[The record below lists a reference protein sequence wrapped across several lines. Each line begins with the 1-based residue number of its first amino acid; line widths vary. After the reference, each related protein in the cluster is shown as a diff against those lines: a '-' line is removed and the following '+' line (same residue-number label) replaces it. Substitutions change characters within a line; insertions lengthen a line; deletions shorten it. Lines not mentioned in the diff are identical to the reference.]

1 MVNDHVGSNAE
12 YNEDQHRGYGYGVRN
27 NEEERILEFCAAMN
41 MKIGNTIFQKR
52 SSHLITYESGPS
64 KTEVDY
70 YFVWRNKRKFFKDIK
85 ILPIEEC
92 ITEH

>member
-1 MVNDHVGSNAE
+1 MPPDAE
-12 YNEDQHRGYGYGVRN
+12 RNEDQHRGYGYGVRN
-27 NEEERILEFCAAMN
+27 YEEERFLEFCAAMN
-41 MKIGNTIFQKR
+41 MKIGNTLKR
-52 SSHLITYESGPS
+52 ASHLITYESGPS

-70 YFVWRNKRKFFKDIK
+70 YFAWRNKRKFLKDIK

>member
-12 YNEDQHRGYGYGVRN
+12 HNEDQHRGYGYGVRN

-41 MKIGNTIFQKR
+41 MKIGNTIYKKR

>member
-1 MVNDHVGSNAE
+1 MQNTMRTSIS
-12 YNEDQHRGYGYGVRN
+12 YGYGVRN

-41 MKIGNTIFQKR
+41 MKIGNTIFKKR